1 MKYDETAGIYA
12 LTFGFRI
19 EDNEGKFVGAM
30 LITPN
35 MKIVNRDIKEKI
47 AETYKHVDLKLL
59 DTKGRIIYSTDD
71 VALLKEFD
79 LYKNIKEAEQN
90 SGSFLARDA
99 QGNAKIFV
107 YARTRSYAG
116 FKGLGWVCVAEL
128 SAKELLGPVHT
139 LRNTIMGISAV
150 VILIALFIGFFV
162 SRSISVPIRKL
173 TTAMTEISKG
183 NFEVQLPAKTMVLKD
198 EIGDLA
204 KSFSRMVAA
213 LRFFKEEGNEEG
225 REGE

>member
-1 MKYDETAGIYA
+1 MNSI
-12 LTFGFRI
+12 
-19 EDNEGKFVGAM
+19 GAM
-30 LITPN
+30 LVKPN
-35 MKIVNRDIKEKI
+35 IKIINRDIKEQI
-47 AETYKHVDLKLL
+47 TQTYKHVDLKLL
-59 DTKGRIIYSTDD
+59 DIKGRIIYSTVD
-71 VALLKEFD
+71 VALLKDFN
-79 LYKNIKEAEQN
+79 LHKNIKDSEQN
-90 SGSFLARDA
+90 SGSFLAKDA
-99 QGNAKIFV
+99 KGNAKIFV

-128 SAKELLGPVHT
+128 SAKELLGPVHA

-150 VILIALFIGFFV
+150 VILIVLLIGFLV

-183 NFEVQLPAKTMVLKD
+183 NFEVELPAKTIALKD

-213 LRFFKEEGNEEG
+213 LKFFKEEEGNEEG
-225 REGE
+225 KEGE